1 MEWYI
6 ILLLMIC
13 SFSAFG
19 WFVFCIR
26 KYKEWR
32 DKKNGE
38 PILTNLEYQPPILEG
53 DLMNPYA

>member
-6 ILLLMIC
+6 ILFIVIC
-13 SFSAFG
+13 CISAFG
-19 WFVFCIR
+19 WIVFCIR

-38 PILTNLEYQPPILEG
+38 PILTYLDYEPPILQA